1 MLKTNAGDINLLRF
15 GYFISNVG
23 ALLREHSGKRIG
35 ETEKGGGSE
44 AREEGAR
51 ETRGRR
57 GRRRRRRGAGKG
69 VRGAEEEMQDEQ
81 EERQQQE
88 KYTQ

>member
-15 GYFISNVG
+15 GYFISSVG

-51 ETRGRR
+51 ETRGKERKKKKKKR
-57 GRRRRRRGAGKG
+57 SRKGRERSGGRDAG
-69 VRGAEEEMQDEQ
+69 
-81 EERQQQE
+81 
-88 KYTQ
+88 